1 MRLATLTMLI
11 ALVAACGKTPP
22 EEATLPSPLLSGDT
36 DRLWILARAS
46 RVGDGR
52 ECKELYLTPD
62 DPRYQG
68 LMQKCDSWTRNYA
81 DYLRIN
87 GYPTVEHP
95 HLQETPY
102 WSWYKE
108 KRSSISDCWQQVGN
122 LKIPSTS
129 AERAEHSR
137 NRNACDPYD
146 DALNNQNLLPNQL
159 GIQYP

>member
-22 EEATLPSPLLSGDT
+22 DEATLPSPLLSGDT

-68 LMQKCDSWTRNYA
+68 LVQKCDSWSRNYA
-81 DYLRIN
+81 DYLRTN
-87 GYPTVEHP
+87 GYPTVVHP
-95 HLQETPY
+95 HLHDPSYWRWFSAKREQILGCKDRHASPPVGTP
-102 WSWYKE
+102 
-108 KRSSISDCWQQVGN
+108 
-122 LKIPSTS
+122 
-129 AERAEHSR
+129 RAQR
-137 NRNACDPYD
+137 NEVRRLRNQCDPYD
-146 DALNNQNLLPNQL
+146 DALQNQALSPTDL
-159 GIQYP
+159 GVRYP